1 MKQKDIR
8 LVRMIEELIRELDNH
23 EKVWNSYS
31 VIIKQIHKIKR
42 INALVQKNISKQI
55 SSGIEAYS
63 RQKNLILSELV
74 LKVNKIALK
83 VKGYAKINQNNSL
96 LKDVDIPKE
105 KIIEEKDE
113 DIIHICENILNHA
126 ASIQGHL
133 IEDFNMSEELI
144 IGASANLMQVK
155 QMINIK
161 DSLNMTDAL
170 LSESMKEIMTELK
183 VAIDVL
189 DDLIYGIIEDDK
201 IITIYRNIRK
211 KSETF

>member
-1 MKQKDIR
+1 MKQRDIR
-8 LVRMIEELIRELDNH
+8 LIRMIEELIRELDNH
-23 EKVWNSYS
+23 EKVWNNYG

-42 INALVQKNISKQI
+42 INALVQRNISKQI

-74 LKVNKIALK
+74 LKVHKIGLK
-83 VKGYAKINQNNSL
+83 VKGYAKINQNTSIL
-96 LKDVDIPKE
+96 QVVDISVE
-105 KIIEEKDE
+105 RIMEEKDE
-113 DIIHICENILNHA
+113 DILLICENILNQA

-133 IEDFNMSEELI
+133 IEDFNLSEELI
-144 IGASANLMQVK
+144 TSASANLMQVK

-161 DSLNMTDAL
+161 DSLNTTDAL
-170 LSESMKEIMTELK
+170 LSENMKEIMTELK

-201 IITIYRNIRK
+201 IISTYRKIRK
-211 KSETF
+211 KAEVL